1 MQPVFLVLLPTY
13 STQRP
18 KEVTMDT
25 LIALMLFIGMTL
37 ILFFLWRI
45 DQALDNNNQTLVRL
59 QDRLDSL
66 LTHPRS
72 SSSPGQ

>member
-1 MQPVFLVLLPTY
+1 
-13 STQRP
+13 
-18 KEVTMDT
+18 MDT